1 MLAAVDLASYTVTL
15 EEETYH
21 TVRVAQGGKP
31 LRSSTRYIPIPE
43 TKEPAT
49 VRAYADSDYPQ
60 HHKPDWKVIAGLW
73 PYLAEFRGRVALS
86 IAFLILAKLAT
97 VATPVALKYIVD
109 YLDQGREGELLLWIP
124 VVLVVAY
131 GMLRFGST
139 LFGELR
145 DAVFARVAERAM
157 RRVSLRVFRHLHDR
171 ELAFHLDRK
180 TGGLA
185 RDIER
190 GTTGISFLLRFTLF
204 NIVPTL
210 LEILMV
216 AGILFV
222 AFNASY
228 VFAILIA
235 VVVYVVFSIRVTEW
249 RTKFV
254 REANARDNQSNS
266 RAIDS
271 LLNYETVK
279 YFNNETFEA
288 ELYDENLE
296 GWEKARLKNRLSLAA
311 LNSGQALIIGL
322 AMITMMVMAVREVAS
337 GEITLGDFTMINAY
351 LLQLFIPLN
360 ALGFVYREIR
370 QSLVNVERLF
380 GLLGEAPVIE
390 DVPGAPELKV
400 DKGEIGFHHVHFAY
414 REDRP
419 ILQNVDFTIP
429 AGHTVAVVGASGAGK
444 STLARLLFRFF
455 DVSKGSIS
463 IDGQNIR
470 EISQDSLRSAI
481 GVVPQDT
488 VLFNDTLYSNIAYGK
503 PEATEAEVHHA
514 AKQARLDDFIRSL
527 PEGYDTK
534 VGERGLKLS
543 GGEKQ
548 RVAIARVLLKNPPLL
563 ILDEA
568 TSSLDSISEQAILDA
583 LNEVSRQRTT
593 LVIAHRLSTVRDAD
607 TILVMDHGQI
617 VESGGHSELLALN
630 GYYARLW
637 MQQQHSEDDS
647 PA

>member
-1 MLAAVDLASYTVTL
+1 M
-15 EEETYH
+15 
-21 TVRVAQGGKP
+21 
-31 LRSSTRYIPIPE
+31 
-43 TKEPAT
+43 
-49 VRAYADSDYPQ
+49 RAYADNDYPAD
-60 HHKPDWKVIAGLW
+60 HKPDWKIISGLW
-73 PYLAEFRGRVALS
+73 PYLAEFRGRVILSLAL
-86 IAFLILAKLAT
+86 LVLAKLAT
-97 VATPVALKYIVD
+97 VATPIALKYIVD
-109 YLDQGREGELLLWIP
+109 YLDQNRGADMLLWIP

-131 GMLRFGST
+131 GSLRFGAT
-139 LFGELR
+139 LFNELR

-157 RRVSLRVFRHLHDR
+157 RRVSLRVFEHLHKR

-190 GTTGISFLLRFTLF
+190 GTNGISFLLRFTLF

-222 AFNASY
+222 VFNVGY
-228 VFAILIA
+228 VLAILVA
-235 VVVYVVFSIRVTEW
+235 VVVYVVFSIRITEW

-279 YFNNETFEA
+279 YFNNERYEA
-288 ELYDENLE
+288 QLYDVDLDD
-296 GWEKARLKNRLSLAA
+296 WEQARLKNRLSLAA

-322 AMITMMVMAVREVAS
+322 AMIVIMAMAVQEVAS

-370 QSLVNVERLF
+370 QALVNVERLF
-380 GLLGEAPVIE
+380 KLLGDKPAIE
-390 DVPGAPELKV
+390 DAPEATELVV
-400 DKGEIGFHHVHFAY
+400 DKGEVQFEHIHFAY
-414 REDRP
+414 RPDRP
-419 ILQNVDFTIP
+419 ILKDVNFSIP
-429 AGHTVAVVGASGAGK
+429 AGHKVAVVGASGAGK
-444 STLARLLFRFF
+444 STLARLLFRFY
-455 DVSKGSIS
+455 DVDQGAIR
-463 IDGQNIR
+463 IDGQDIR
-470 EISQDSLRSAI
+470 QVTQDSLRSAI

-488 VLFNDTLYSNIAYGK
+488 VLFNDTLYRNLAYGR
-503 PEATEAEVHHA
+503 PEATEEEVYRA
-514 AKQARLDDFIRSL
+514 ARMAHLEDFIHSL
-527 PEGYDTK
+527 PDGYETK

-548 RVAIARVLLKNPPLL
+548 RVAIARVILKNPPLL

-568 TSSLDSISEQAILDA
+568 TSSLDSLSEQAILGA
-583 LNEVSRQRTT
+583 LNEVSQQRTT
-593 LVIAHRLSTVRDAD
+593 LVIAHRLSTIRDAN
-607 TILVMDHGQI
+607 TILVMDAGRI
-617 VESGGHSELLALN
+617 VEGGSHNELLAAG
-630 GYYARLW
+630 GYYAHLW
-637 MQQQHSEDDS
+637 AQQHSRDETGNDDKQDAS
-647 PA
+647 D

>member
-1 MLAAVDLASYTVTL
+1 
-15 EEETYH
+15 
-21 TVRVAQGGKP
+21 VRVERLARTVESQGWLSPSVQGRIYSVSWQAAP
-31 LRSSTRYIPIPE
+31 PARSTTPKR
-43 TKEPAT
+43 KEHEL
-49 VRAYADSDYPQ
+49 RAYADNDYPAD
-60 HHKPDWKVIAGLW
+60 HKPDWKIISGLW

-86 IAFLILAKLAT
+86 LALLVLAKLAT
-97 VATPVALKYIVD
+97 VATPIALKYIVD
-109 YLDQGREGELLLWIP
+109 YLDQNRGADMLLWIP

-131 GMLRFGST
+131 GSLRFGAT
-139 LFGELR
+139 LFNELR

-157 RRVSLRVFRHLHDR
+157 RRVSLRVFEHLHQR

-190 GTTGISFLLRFTLF
+190 GTNGISFLLRFTLF

-210 LEILMV
+210 LEILLV

-222 AFNASY
+222 VFNVGY
-228 VFAILIA
+228 VLAILVA
-235 VVVYVVFSIRVTEW
+235 VVVYVVFSIKITEW

-279 YFNNETFEA
+279 YFNNERYEA
-288 ELYDENLE
+288 QLYDVDLDD
-296 GWEKARLKNRLSLAA
+296 WEQARLKNRLSLAA

-322 AMITMMVMAVREVAS
+322 AMIVIMAMAVREVAS

-370 QSLVNVERLF
+370 QALVNVERLF
-380 GLLGEAPVIE
+380 KLLGDKPAIE
-390 DVPGAPELKV
+390 DAPDATELAV
-400 DKGEIGFHHVHFAY
+400 DKGEVQFDHIHFAY
-414 REDRP
+414 RPDRP
-419 ILQNVDFTIP
+419 ILRDVNFSIP
-429 AGHTVAVVGASGAGK
+429 AGHKVAVVGASGAGK
-444 STLARLLFRFF
+444 STLARLLFRFY
-455 DVSKGSIS
+455 DVDEGAIR
-463 IDGQNIR
+463 IDGQDIR
-470 EISQDSLRSAI
+470 TVTQDSLRSAI

-488 VLFNDTLYSNIAYGK
+488 VLFNDTLYRNLAYGR
-503 PEATEAEVHHA
+503 PEATEEEVYRA
-514 AKQARLDDFIRSL
+514 ARMAHLEEFIRSL
-527 PEGYDTK
+527 PEGYETK

-548 RVAIARVLLKNPPLL
+548 RVAIARVILKNPPLL

-568 TSSLDSISEQAILDA
+568 TSSLDSLSEQAILGA
-583 LNEVSRQRTT
+583 LNEVSQQRTT
-593 LVIAHRLSTVRDAD
+593 LVIAHRLSTIRDAN
-607 TILVMDHGQI
+607 TILVMDGGRI
-617 VESGGHSELLALN
+617 VESGSHSELLLR
-630 GYYARLW
+630 GGHYAHLW
-637 MQQQHSEDDS
+637 EQQHRSGEQ
-647 PA
+647 

>member
-1 MLAAVDLASYTVTL
+1 M
-15 EEETYH
+15 
-21 TVRVAQGGKP
+21 
-31 LRSSTRYIPIPE
+31 
-43 TKEPAT
+43 
-49 VRAYADSDYPQ
+49 RAYADNDYPAD
-60 HHKPDWKVIAGLW
+60 HKPDWKVIAGLW
-73 PYLAEFRGRVALS
+73 PYLAEFRGRVFLALG
-86 IAFLILAKLAT
+86 FLVISKLAT

-109 YLDQGREGELLLWIP
+109 YLDQNRGGELLLWIP
-124 VVLVVAY
+124 VLLVVAY
-131 GMLRFGST
+131 GLLRFGST
-139 LFGELR
+139 LFSELR

-157 RRVSLRVFRHLHDR
+157 RRVSLRVFEHLHNR

-190 GTTGISFLLRFTLF
+190 GTNGISFLLRFTLF

-222 AFNASY
+222 VFNVGY
-228 VFAILIA
+228 VLAILVA
-235 VVVYVVFSIRVTEW
+235 VVVYVVFSIKVTEW

-266 RAIDS
+266 RAVDS

-279 YFNNETFEA
+279 YFNNENFEA
-288 ELYDENLE
+288 QLYDRDLE
-296 GWEKARLKNRLSLAA
+296 DWEQARLKNRLSLAA

-322 AMITMMVMAVREVAS
+322 AMIAIMAMAVREVAS

-370 QSLVNVERLF
+370 QALVNVERLF
-380 GLLGEAPVIE
+380 GLLGDQPGIE
-390 DVPGAPELKV
+390 DAPDARALAV
-400 DKGEIGFHHVHFAY
+400 DNGEVRFRHVHFAY
-414 REDRP
+414 RPDRP
-419 ILQNVDFTIP
+419 ILQDVDFSIP

-455 DVSKGSIS
+455 DVDKGAIT
-463 IDGQNIR
+463 IDGQDIR
-470 EISQDSLRSAI
+470 NVTQDSLRAAI

-488 VLFNDTLYSNIAYGK
+488 VLFNDTLYRNLAYGR
-503 PEATEAEVHHA
+503 PEASEEEVYQA
-514 AKQARLDDFIRSL
+514 ARMAHLEDFIHSL
-527 PEGYDTK
+527 PDGYETR

-548 RVAIARVLLKNPPLL
+548 RVAIARVILKNPPLL

-568 TSSLDSISEQAILDA
+568 TSSLDSLSEQAILGA
-583 LNEVSRQRTT
+583 LKEVSQQRTT

-607 TILVMDHGQI
+607 AILVMDGGRI
-617 VESGGHSELLALN
+617 VESGHHNDLLAR
-630 GYYARLW
+630 GGRYAHLW
-637 MQQQHSEDDS
+637 EQQHRSDDNS
-647 PA
+647 QLSQ

>member
-1 MLAAVDLASYTVTL
+1 MS
-15 EEETYH
+15 
-21 TVRVAQGGKP
+21 
-31 LRSSTRYIPIPE
+31 
-43 TKEPAT
+43 
-49 VRAYADSDYPQ
+49 VRAYADSEYSASQ
-60 HHKPDWKVIAGLW
+60 KPNWKVIAGLW
-73 PYLAEFRGRVALS
+73 PYLAEFRGRVILS
-86 IAFLILAKLAT
+86 VAFLILAKLAT

-109 YLDQGREGELLLWIP
+109 YLDQGRESGELLLWIP

-131 GMLRFGST
+131 GVLRFAST
-139 LFGELR
+139 LFSELR

-204 NIVPTL
+204 NIIPTL
-210 LEILMV
+210 LEIVMV
-216 AGILFV
+216 AGILLV

-228 VFAILIA
+228 VLAILIA
-235 VVVYVVFSIRVTEW
+235 VVVYIAFSIVVTEW

-288 ELYDENLE
+288 KLYDQDLA
-296 GWEKARLKNRLSLAA
+296 GWEQARLKNRLSLAA
-311 LNSGQALIIGL
+311 LNTGQALIIGA
-322 AMITMMVMAVREVAS
+322 AMIIIMVMAVQEVAS
-337 GEITLGDFTMINAY
+337 GAITLGDFTMVNAY

-380 GLLGEAPVIE
+380 GLLDEKPAIEDTKEAPVL
-390 DVPGAPELKV
+390 AV
-400 DKGEIGFHHVHFAY
+400 DKAKVGFHHVHFSY
-414 REDRP
+414 RADRP
-419 ILQNVDFTIP
+419 ILQDVDFSIP

-455 DVSKGSIS
+455 DVDKGSIT
-463 IDGQNIR
+463 IDGQDIR
-470 EISQDSLRSAI
+470 KVNQDSLRAAI

-488 VLFNDTLYSNIAYGK
+488 VLFNDTLYRNLAYGR
-503 PEATEAEVHHA
+503 PEATEADVHHA
-514 AKQARLDDFIRSL
+514 AKQARLDGFIRSL

-568 TSSLDSISEQAILDA
+568 TSSLDSISEQAILGA
-583 LNEVSRQRTT
+583 LNEVSSQRTT

-607 TILVMDHGQI
+607 SILVMDHGQI
-617 VESGGHSELLALN
+617 VESGGHSELLAKN

-637 MQQQHSEDDS
+637 LQQHNSES
-647 PA
+647 N